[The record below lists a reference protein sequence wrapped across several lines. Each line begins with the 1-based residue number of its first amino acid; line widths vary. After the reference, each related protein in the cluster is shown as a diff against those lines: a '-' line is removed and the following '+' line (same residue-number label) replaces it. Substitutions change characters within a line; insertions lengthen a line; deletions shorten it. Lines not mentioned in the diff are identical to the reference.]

1 LSFTQFTKGE
11 QMNRICFICETPLTS
26 ARSQIYKKT
35 ITCSTDCGVIL
46 REINIRGKVFA
57 CEIQSFIDW
66 SVGYKTDIQSFID
79 WSVGLKTNIKV
90 VDCKDCGKSL
100 GLRKLKST
108 MRFCNDCANVRNK
121 KSSKQNHKVKMLTD
135 EKYRLKTN
143 AEAAKQRHKRRT
155 LQSNG
160 ELIDLYEL
168 AERDQWQ
175 CKLCNEP
182 ISKDAKHYKGNL
194 HLQGPSLDHI
204 IPVSLGGTHTWDNVQ
219 LAHFYCNSIRGNKP
233 LATA

>member
-1 LSFTQFTKGE
+1 
-11 QMNRICFICETPLTS
+11 MNRICFICETPLTS

-79 WSVGLKTNIKV
+79 WSVGLKTNIKA

-100 GLRKLKST
+100 GLRKSTST
-108 MRFCNDCANVRNK
+108 MRFCNDCASIRTKANIK
-121 KSSKQNHKVKMLTD
+121 ENHKTKMLNDTNYKRKHIA
-135 EKYRLKTN
+135 EKAR
-143 AEAAKQRHKRRT
+143 ARHKRRT

-175 CKLCNEP
+175 CKLCNKP
-182 ISKDAKHYKGNL
+182 ISQDAKHYKGNL
-194 HLQGPSLDHI
+194 NLYGPSLDHI
-204 IPVSLGGTHTWDNVQ
+204 IPVSKGGSHTWSNVQ
-219 LAHFYCNSIRGNKP
+219 LAHYYCNSIRGNKA
-233 LATA
+233 LITA

>member
-1 LSFTQFTKGE
+1 
-11 QMNRICFICETPLTS
+11 MNKICFICETPLTS
-26 ARSQIYKKT
+26 GRAIYGKT

-79 WSVGLKTNIKV
+79 WSIGLKTNIKA

-100 GLRKLKST
+100 GLRKTTSA
-108 MRFCNDCANVRNK
+108 MRFCNDCASVRIK
-121 KSSKQNHKVKMLTD
+121 AKTKQNHKVKMLTD
-135 EKYRLKTN
+135 EKYRLKQN
-143 AEAAKQRHKRRT
+143 AERAKQRHKRRT

-175 CKLCNEP
+175 CKLCNKP
-182 ISKDAKHYKGNL
+182 ISKDAKHYKGNPNL
-194 HLQGPSLDHI
+194 CGPSLDHI
-204 IPVSLGGTHTWDNVQ
+204 IPVSKGGSHTWSNVQ
-219 LAHFYCNSIRGNKP
+219 LAHFMCNSLRGNKD
-233 LATA
+233 LMQ

>member
-1 LSFTQFTKGE
+1 MIANKQ
-11 QMNRICFICETPLTS
+11 CFICEKTLTS
-26 ARSQIYKKT
+26 NRAVNGKT
-35 ITCSTDCGVIL
+35 ITCSTDCGVML
-46 REINIRGKVFA
+46 REINIRNKVFA

-79 WSVGLKTNIKV
+79 WSIGQTTKVKAVSCIDCGLNLGLKKV
-90 VDCKDCGKSL
+90 VSSL
-100 GLRKLKST
+100 K
-108 MRFCNDCANVRNK
+108 FCNDCSKARNK
-121 KSSKQNHKVKMLTD
+121 ENAKQSHKVRMLTD

-143 AEAAKQRHKRRT
+143 AESARQRHKRRT

-182 ISKDAKHYKGNL
+182 ISKDAKHYKNKLNL
-194 HLQGPSLDHI
+194 YGPSLDHI
-204 IPVSLGGTHTWDNVQ
+204 VPVSLGGTHTWNNVQ

-233 LATA
+233 LVIK

>member
-1 LSFTQFTKGE
+1 
-11 QMNRICFICETPLTS
+11 MNRICFICETPLTS

-57 CEIQSFIDW
+57 CEIQCFIDW
-66 SVGYKTDIQSFID
+66 SI
-79 WSVGLKTNIKV
+79 GLKTNVKPF
-90 VDCKDCGKSL
+90 DCKDCGKNL
-100 GLRKLKST
+100 GLRKPT
-108 MRFCNDCANVRNK
+108 ARIRFCNDCANTRNK
-121 KSSKQNHKVKMLTD
+121 QSIKQSHKVKMLTD
-135 EKYRLKTN
+135 EKYRLKTI
-143 AEAAKQRHKRRT
+143 AQAAKQKHKRRT

-219 LAHFYCNSIRGNKP
+219 LAHFYCNSIRGNKS

>member
-1 LSFTQFTKGE
+1 
-11 QMNRICFICETPLTS
+11 MNTSKQCFICEKVLTS
-26 ARSQIYKKT
+26 GRAVNGKT

-46 REINIRGKVFA
+46 REINQRGKVFA

-79 WSVGLKTNIKV
+79 WSVGLKTNVKAV
-90 VDCKDCGKSL
+90 NCKNCDKSL
-100 GLRKLKST
+100 GLRKTLS
-108 MRFCNDCANVRNK
+108 MSFCNDCASIRNK
-121 KSSKQNHKVKMLTD
+121 KSSKQTHKRKMLNNID
-135 EKYRLKTN
+135 YKRKHIALR
-143 AEAAKQRHKRRT
+143 AKARHRRRT
-155 LQSNG
+155 LQTNG
-160 ELIDLYEL
+160 ELIDLYQL

-175 CKLCNEP
+175 CKLCNQA

-204 IPVSLGGTHTWDNVQ
+204 VPVSLGGTHTWDNVQ
-219 LAHFYCNSIRGNKP
+219 LAHYYCNSIRGNKP